1 VPESDSR
8 GTFVPHVDTFLVL
21 VKPLFRLPRRKK
33 DPLYHY
39 GFTQLK
45 EVLEMGVG
53 VLVWFAVEWASP
65 HHETRF
71 EFKVH
76 VPNFD
81 AGSGGHIG
89 GLGDGE
95 VTKSLF
101 SHDG

>member
-1 VPESDSR
+1 
-8 GTFVPHVDTFLVL
+8 
-21 VKPLFRLPRRKK
+21 LFRLPQEGETKQTELNDVSC